1 MVRHFLKRRH
11 FKWIIWPIYPL
22 TIYRFISL
30 ILLFFLS
37 LSLTLSKNKQNSS
50 QKNIFIPFSFFPLQQ
65 IISFYEKERLRFT
78 FFNFSR
84 VLWSD
89 LKEKNFRPSIWESA
103 LSGWFSYM
111 TRWMLE
117 LDLRF
122 DFRFMFLMFVAKL
135 IWLLALWFLCLASP
149 ISYSRLFSWIGD

>member
-1 MVRHFLKRRH
+1 M
-11 FKWIIWPIYPL
+11 YNL
-22 TIYRFISL
+22 TNLPSNHISL
-30 ILLFFLS
+30 YLS
-37 LSLTLSKNKQNSS
+37 HPPILSKNKQNSS
-50 QKNIFIPFSFFPLQQ
+50 QKNIFIPFSFFPFQQ

-89 LKEKNFRPSIWESA
+89 LKEKNFRPSIWESV

-117 LDLRF
+117 LDLQF
-122 DFRFMFLMFVAKL
+122 GFRFMFLLFVAKL
-135 IWLLALWFLCLASP
+135 ISLLALWFFVLLFQFHIRDYSLELEIKAS
-149 ISYSRLFSWIGD
+149 

>member
-1 MVRHFLKRRH
+1 MNN
-11 FKWIIWPIYPL
+11 L
-22 TIYRFISL
+22 THLPFNQISL
-30 ILLFFLS
+30 YLS
-37 LSLTLSKNKQNSS
+37 LSYPFSLFLLLSPKINKNQAK
-50 QKNIFIPFSFFPLQQ
+50 KIDFFPFSFFPLQQ
-65 IISFYEKERLRFT
+65 IIRFYEKERLRFS
-78 FFNFSR
+78 FLNFPR
-84 VLWSD
+84 LLWSD
-89 LKEKNFRPSIWESA
+89 LKENFFRPSIWESA

>member
-1 MVRHFLKRRH
+1 MNN
-11 FKWIIWPIYPL
+11 L
-22 TIYRFISL
+22 THLPFNQISL
-30 ILLFFLS
+30 YLS
-37 LSLTLSKNKQNSS
+37 LSYPFSLFLLLSPKINKNQAK
-50 QKNIFIPFSFFPLQQ
+50 KIDFFPFSFFPLQQ
-65 IISFYEKERLRFT
+65 IISFYEKERLRFS
-78 FFNFSR
+78 FLNFPR
-84 VLWSD
+84 LFWSD
-89 LKEKNFRPSIWESA
+89 LKENFFRPSIWESV
-103 LSGWFSYM
+103 LSGWFGYM